1 MSTQFITNI
10 ASTILFVSSIGSATA
25 SIPVSQLNT
34 NISMDNGYEIYLA
47 LNDNEQGV
55 FFGSG
60 KVFSNTD
67 MSLSEGGM

>member
-1 MSTQFITNI
+1 
-10 ASTILFVSSIGSATA
+10 
-25 SIPVSQLNT
+25 
-34 NISMDNGYEIYLA
+34 MDNGYEIYLA